1 MLKKAFSIESARILF
16 RIALALIFGY
26 FCGLAILN
34 PEYQAALW
42 LRPDI
47 ASIITFILPLK
58 VFMYLLGGIQV
69 LTAFFILIGRL
80 LNWALPLAAFLLL
93 GIIIN
98 LGINEVSLRDFVI
111 LTGILYLYANHKSRM
126 GLSN

>member
-1 MLKKAFSIESARILF
+1 MLKKAFSIKSARILF

-26 FCGLAILN
+26 FGGLAIVN

-42 LRPDI
+42 LRPGI

-58 VFMYLLGGIQV
+58 VFIYLLGAVQV
-69 LTAFFILIGRL
+69 LTAFFILTGRL
-80 LNWALPLAAFLLL
+80 LNWVLPLSALLLL

-111 LTGILYLYANHKSRM
+111 LTGILYLYADCKSRM